1 MIEGLGRTCADDF
14 SEHSVAM
21 EKCGRYLNAN
31 FISIIGGKVTHHL
44 LQSEGLRAFQIPKE
58 AAVAPVIAL
67 PARPELPSIQH
78 EIELSTAI

>member
-31 FISIIGGKVTHHL
+31 FISIIGGKVTHHVQETEAFRMFMAPKEVTSEATIVPL
-44 LQSEGLRAFQIPKE
+44 PQSEIPDTLH
-58 AAVAPVIAL
+58 AVA
-67 PARPELPSIQH
+67 
-78 EIELSTAI
+78 